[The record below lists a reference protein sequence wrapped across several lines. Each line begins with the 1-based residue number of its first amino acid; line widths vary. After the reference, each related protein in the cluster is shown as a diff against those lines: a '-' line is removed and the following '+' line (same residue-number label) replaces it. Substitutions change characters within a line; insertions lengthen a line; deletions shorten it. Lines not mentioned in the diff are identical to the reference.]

1 MDFTLVLL
9 AVALGL
15 LYVGGEVL
23 VAGAVSTANRLRLPP
38 FLIGLTIVGFG
49 TSMPELVVSLDAA
62 FVGAYDISLGNV
74 IGSNTANILLI
85 LGAAA
90 VISPIVLDGEKLT
103 RDLAVMLAAAAALLG
118 FGWFGEIGRWAGG
131 GLVALLALYLVWAAV
146 SGRGEENPSME
157 TRRVLPLWREV
168 AAILTGLLFLVW
180 GGDLLVSSA
189 TGIARDLGVPEAII
203 GLTVVA
209 VGTSLPE
216 LATSI
221 VAALRRQS
229 GIAVGNVIGSNIF
242 NIAGI
247 LGVTALIVPLP
258 VAQGFVADDI
268 PVMIAVS
275 LALAAILLL
284 RHGISRLT
292 GLVLLGS
299 YAAYVAL
306 IV

>member
-131 GLVALLALYLVWAAV
+131 GLVALLALYLVWAAL
-146 SGRGEENPSME
+146 SGRGEDNPSME